1 MCIQTVYS
9 MRTHTVLLL
18 DIINI
23 ENKYF
28 YVHTLHFD

>member
-1 MCIQTVYS
+1 MCMQTVYS
-9 MRTHTVLLL
+9 MCTLTVLLL
-18 DIINI
+18 DIINT